1 MFLNKTVFKKW
12 IKEAYN
18 SGILVVGRV
27 FDGLVL
33 AGSHWIVWADEEHV
47 PNWVKAAVIEHVG
60 HLPSEGTMIQYG
72 KGELDQYV
80 DADDWMNLPKQFLE
94 AKQSYTVTPIVYQG
108 GYFSY
113 RAIQN
118 KDNLKLLALPEP
130 LYGVIDFS
138 NLERSGG
145 DPNRKPESRPAGPAA
160 QAHMPE
166 MLYWKNEQSAL
177 ALRIMG
183 PSEKLFDDVVARLSD
198 IDFWEVK

>member
-72 KGELDQYV
+72 KGEREDIFPTGL
-80 DADDWMNLPKQFLE
+80 FRIRTI
-94 AKQSYTVTPIVYQG
+94 SSCSH
-108 GYFSY
+108 F
-113 RAIQN
+113 
-118 KDNLKLLALPEP
+118 
-130 LYGVIDFS
+130 
-138 NLERSGG
+138 RSHCT
-145 DPNRKPESRPAGPAA
+145 E
-160 QAHMPE
+160 
-166 MLYWKNEQSAL
+166 
-177 ALRIMG
+177 
-183 PSEKLFDDVVARLSD
+183 
-198 IDFWEVK
+198 